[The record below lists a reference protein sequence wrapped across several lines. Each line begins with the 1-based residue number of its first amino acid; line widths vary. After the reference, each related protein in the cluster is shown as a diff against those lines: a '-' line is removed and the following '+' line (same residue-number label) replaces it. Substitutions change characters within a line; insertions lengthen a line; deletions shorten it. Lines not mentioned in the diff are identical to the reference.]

1 MVYYVMYFIE
11 TSLGVLMCREEI
23 NKIMNVLIL
32 IIICLYKQQ
41 LNTYILCTPSTYY
54 TFRFHELIVY
64 L

>member
-41 LNTYILCTPSTYY
+41 LNTYYAHLVHTT
-54 TFRFHELIVY
+54 HLD
-64 L
+64 LMN